1 MSWYP
6 RSPSAGQRLQ
16 TDVDGTFLYEG
27 VIAHYQ
33 VGTAAAS
40 ATSDTAVHAAIQDN
54 AGTQTVT
61 TAITSPLAP
70 RNIIAVAGGTAA
82 DIKAISPVIHGT
94 DFNGAV
100 ISETLPAFTVN
111 TAGTVEGSK
120 AFASVGTIVLPPHD
134 GTLATTSFGWGD
146 KLGIPDMLSR
156 NTVILATLDGV
167 YETTRPTVAFS
178 GSVLASNTVDLN
190 SALNCIVCRYCESS
204 HAGLDYSGCAH
215 APARTNR

>member
-1 MSWYP
+1 MSSFYP
-6 RSPSAGQRLQ
+6 YNPAFGQEQQ
-16 TDVDGTFLYEG
+16 TGASG
-27 VIAHYQ
+27 VLVNRAYPTHYQ

-40 ATSDTAVHAAIQDN
+40 ATSGSAVHAAIQDN

-82 DIKAISPVIHGT
+82 DIKAIAVVIHGT

-100 ISETLPAFTVN
+100 INESLPVFTEN
-111 TAGTVEGSK
+111 TAGTVAGSK
-120 AFASVGTIVLPPHD
+120 AFKTVGTIVLPPHD
-134 GTLATTSFGWGD
+134 GTLATTSIGWGD

-156 NTVILATLDGV
+156 NSVMLATLDGV
-167 YETTRPTVAFS
+167 YETTRPTVAYS

-190 SALNCIVCRYCESS
+190 SALNSTLVDIFYLKGS
-204 HAGLDYSGCAH
+204 
-215 APARTNR
+215 